1 MRKFNYLLMLTAFI
15 IVSCNVINGSEEP
28 PPKEVIN
35 KLLINGV
42 EDEIKFAEMVSYD
55 KLPANKNYTFELV
68 FHTGTT
74 EATYQPAWSYSGIGS
89 YFRFTLWTEDEAIA
103 SGTYTV
109 DGMVNNNFSISKA
122 TTELNVDWS
131 TGESDFGSYLNGS
144 VTIKNNND
152 GTYQIDIN
160 CTDYQ
165 GSPVTAYYEGKFYKL
180 EG

>member
-1 MRKFNYLLMLTAFI
+1 MRIYTYLFVLASVFI
-15 IVSCNVINGSEEP
+15 MGCSFIKEPEE

-42 EDEIKFAEMVSYD
+42 EDEIKFAEMVSYV
-55 KLPANKNYTFELV
+55 KLPANKNYKFELV

-74 EATYQPAWSYSGIGS
+74 QAVYQPAWSYSGTGS
-89 YFRFTLWTEDEAIA
+89 YFRFTLWTKDSTIA

-109 DGMVNNNFSISKA
+109 DRMVNNDFSISKA

-131 TGESDFGSYLNGS
+131 TGESDFGSYLTGT
-144 VTIKNNND
+144 VVITNNAD
-152 GTYQIDIN
+152 GMYQININ

-165 GSPVTAYYEGKFYKL
+165 GNPVTAYYKGEFYEL